1 MGGAGKGPG
10 IGWSRAQP
18 KYSWEANLYATR
30 WFCADRSRTEQQWK
44 IIISRTVCQYFRVC
58 AIQKLKIHLIAY
70 YSNATRTGSTLSRT
84 KYVKCFRVETSC
96 YRVVLRLKFIVTVE
110 LLYDQAESDFVQCQ
124 TKMRAF
130 ASRICSEFKQIELN
144 WNRIVHQN
152 ALWSLVFSTT
162 RPWNKQ
168 ISAPDASQPS
178 SQERWQVA
186 DLKHFKIS
194 YIFSLPRISTKD
206 FPYIKGKID
215 RSIGINYSSVNFKWT
230 QVFLCYQSFD
240 TLGARN
246 FSCAVSGFG
255 QVSQRS
261 MNF

>member
-1 MGGAGKGPG
+1 M
-10 IGWSRAQP
+10 
-18 KYSWEANLYATR
+18 
-30 WFCADRSRTEQQWK
+30 
-44 IIISRTVCQYFRVC
+44 C

-186 DLKHFKIS
+186 DLKHLKTS
-194 YIFSLPRISTKD
+194 YISFLFRGQRIFLISKGRLTDRLESTAALWILNGPN
-206 FPYIKGKID
+206 FFFVASPVASRLIAE
-215 RSIGINYSSVNFKWT
+215 VNQFFKNT
-230 QVFLCYQSFD
+230 GH
-240 TLGARN
+240 TR
-246 FSCAVSGFG
+246 
-255 QVSQRS
+255 
-261 MNF
+261 

>member
-1 MGGAGKGPG
+1 MKG
-10 IGWSRAQP
+10 
-18 KYSWEANLYATR
+18 
-30 WFCADRSRTEQQWK
+30 
-44 IIISRTVCQYFRVC
+44 
-58 AIQKLKIHLIAY
+58 
-70 YSNATRTGSTLSRT
+70 RTGSTLSRT

-130 ASRICSEFKQIELN
+130 ASRICSEFKQIGLN

-194 YIFSLPRISTKD
+194 YIFSLPK
-206 FPYIKGKID
+206 KID
-215 RSIGINYSSVNFKWT
+215 RFRLESTTALSILNGPKSFFVTSRLIAEVNEF
-230 QVFLCYQSFD
+230 F
-240 TLGARN
+240 
-246 FSCAVSGFG
+246 
-255 QVSQRS
+255 
-261 MNF
+261 